1 MKHESELVIKY
12 VGSVFTQTSAND
24 GVMPLMDARARL
36 LSCELWA
43 AVKLTLTH
51 IKHYIKSNRTWRAEA
66 QAALEAL

>member
-12 VGSVFTQTSAND
+12 VGSIFTQTSAND

-43 AVKLTLTH
+43 AVKLTH
-51 IKHYIKSNRTWRAEA
+51 IKYYIKSNRAWRAEA